1 MKNTILRALL
11 ILLLH
16 ALPSAQ
22 LLAQTAVKSIDS
34 NADMALPSRDARMKW
49 WTDARFGMF
58 IHWDMSSV
66 AGTEISWSR
75 QSARPLDV
83 DKAPAGYVEDP
94 VYDHLYQRFNPTNFN
109 AKEWVR
115 VAQAAGMKYIVFT
128 AKHHGGFCMW
138 DTKLT
143 SYSIMNTPFKRDV
156 VKELAEACRQA
167 GMRFGLYYSPRDWHQ
182 PDYGVGDNSKYTV
195 YMKGQLTELL
205 TRYGKIDCLWFD
217 GFGAGDSIQFW
228 HADEMLAL
236 IKKLQPQVIIN
247 NRLANIW
254 FPGNTNTTVSA
265 YSSLGDH
272 DTPEGSIGTF
282 QNDRPWETCNMII
295 HTPGGYAWSYRSDQN
310 FIRPLGE
317 CLQMLAGCAT
327 GDGNLLLD
335 VGPNALGEIPA
346 DQAGRLRE
354 MGEWMGKH
362 GASIYGT
369 RGGPFHNGAW
379 GGSTH
384 KGNQVYLHVFK
395 WDGDRLVLPP
405 LKAKIVKCSIEFK
418 QTADGITL
426 TLPVDQQDKSDTVIE
441 LTLSGPA
448 EDEMDRG
455 QPLSG
460 RAPNTL

>member
-1 MKNTILRALL
+1 MKNHILRALL
-11 ILLLH
+11 IFFL
-16 ALPSAQ
+16 ALPSTT
-22 LLAQTAVKSIDS
+22 LLAQTTAASS
-34 NADMALPSRDARMKW
+34 PPFAAETDAARAARIKW
-49 WTDARFGMF
+49 WTEARFGMF
-58 IHWDMSSV
+58 IHWDMSSI

-83 DKAPAGYVEDP
+83 DKSTAGYVEDP
-94 VYDHLYQRFNPTNFN
+94 VYDHLYERFNPTNVN

-115 VAQAAGMKYIVFT
+115 LAQAAGMKYIVFT

-143 SYSIMNTPFKRDV
+143 DYSIMHTPFKRDV
-156 VKELAEACRQA
+156 VKELAEACHQA

-182 PDYGVGDNSKYTV
+182 PDYGVGDNAKYTA

-205 TRYGKIDCLWFD
+205 TQYGKIDCLWFD
-217 GFGAGDSIQFW
+217 GFGAGDSIRFW

-236 IKKLQPQVIIN
+236 IQKLQPQVIIN

-254 FPGNTNTTVSA
+254 FPGNTNTTISA

-272 DTPEGSIGTF
+272 DTPEGTVGSF
-282 QNDRPWETCNMII
+282 QNNRPWETCHMII

-317 CLQMLAGCAT
+317 CIQMLASCAT

-354 MGEWMGKH
+354 MGDWMRKH
-362 GASIYGT
+362 GESIYGT

-379 GGSTH
+379 GGSTY
-384 KGNQVYLHVFK
+384 KDNLVYLHVFQ
-395 WDGDRLVLPP
+395 WGGDRLVLPP
-405 LKAKIVKCSIEFK
+405 LKAKIIKCSIAFK

-426 TLPVDQQDKSDTVIE
+426 TLPVSQQDKSDTVIE
-441 LTLSGPA
+441 LTLSGSA
-448 EDEMDRG
+448 ADEMRRG
-455 QPLSG
+455 QPLKG
-460 RAPNTL
+460 PAPKTL

>member
-1 MKNTILRALL
+1 MKPQSKKLQPRGLLAALL
-11 ILLLH
+11 VGFI
-16 ALPSAQ
+16 ALPNHKVQAQAPPASASSF
-22 LLAQTAVKSIDS
+22 AKETSA
-34 NADMALPSRDARMKW
+34 ARDARMKW
-49 WTDARFGMF
+49 WTDARIGMF

-83 DKAPAGYVEDP
+83 DKAPAGCVEDS

-109 AKEWVR
+109 AREWVH

-156 VKELAEACRQA
+156 VKELAEACHQA

-182 PDYGVGDNSKYTV
+182 PDYGIGDNAKYTA

-205 TRYGKIDCLWFD
+205 TLYGKIDCLWFD
-217 GFGAGDSIQFW
+217 GFGAGDSIKFW
-228 HADEMLAL
+228 HADEMLAV

-254 FPGNTNTTVSA
+254 FPGNNTTVSS

-272 DTPEGSIGTF
+272 DTPEGTVGSF
-282 QNDRPWETCNMII
+282 QNERPWETCHMII

-317 CLQMLAGCAT
+317 CIQMLAGCAA

-346 DQAGRLRE
+346 DQTGRLRE
-354 MGEWMGKH
+354 MGEWMRTH
-362 GASIYGT
+362 GASIYET
-369 RGGPFHNGAW
+369 RGGPFHSGAW
-379 GGSTH
+379 GGSTY
-384 KGNQVYLHVFK
+384 KGNQVFLHVFK
-395 WDGDRLVLPP
+395 WDGNRLVLPP
-405 LKAKIVKCSIEFK
+405 LKASILKCSVVFK
-418 QTADGITL
+418 QTAEGIIL
-426 TLPVDQQDKSDTVIE
+426 TLPVDRQAKTDTVIE
-441 LTLSGPA
+441 LILSAPA
-448 EDEMDRG
+448 ANEMDHGR
-455 QPLSG
+455 PL
-460 RAPNTL
+460 

>member
-1 MKNTILRALL
+1 
-11 ILLLH
+11 
-16 ALPSAQ
+16 
-22 LLAQTAVKSIDS
+22 
-34 NADMALPSRDARMKW
+34 
-49 WTDARFGMF
+49 
-58 IHWDMSSV
+58 
-66 AGTEISWSR
+66 
-75 QSARPLDV
+75 
-83 DKAPAGYVEDP
+83 
-94 VYDHLYQRFNPTNFN
+94 
-109 AKEWVR
+109 
-115 VAQAAGMKYIVFT
+115 
-128 AKHHGGFCMW
+128 
-138 DTKLT
+138 
-143 SYSIMNTPFKRDV
+143 
-156 VKELAEACRQA
+156 
-167 GMRFGLYYSPRDWHQ
+167 
-182 PDYGVGDNSKYTV
+182 
-195 YMKGQLTELL
+195 
-205 TRYGKIDCLWFD
+205 
-217 GFGAGDSIQFW
+217 
-228 HADEMLAL
+228 
-236 IKKLQPQVIIN
+236 
-247 NRLANIW
+247 
-254 FPGNTNTTVSA
+254 
-265 YSSLGDH
+265 
-272 DTPEGSIGTF
+272 
-282 QNDRPWETCNMII
+282 MII